1 MYIYDGSKDKIY
13 NSSNR
18 TVTVTACNRSH
29 IIDDWYT
36 IRENG
41 RADWT
46 LYFCEQGMIHFKN
59 YRLCAGQIWICP
71 AFVRQEYHIY
81 KKDNTIYR
89 YLHFTGSDIA
99 ELFNSLGITTNKPFK
114 VQKRL
119 NVEIFDKIYEEHYKG
134 TPLSQLKA
142 EYHTIRLISLLASDK
157 QPDIKMLNCVT
168 DDMEHNFS
176 MPYNANKYAD
186 MLNISVDRFNHI
198 FKDIMDISPMAYYNK
213 LRMNNA
219 CQLLENTTLKISA
232 IAECSGYEDPLY
244 FSQAFKKATGLS
256 PASYRKLHRISTK

>member
-1 MYIYDGSKDKIY
+1 M
-13 NSSNR
+13 
-18 TVTVTACNRSH
+18 
-29 IIDDWYT
+29 
-36 IRENG
+36 
-41 RADWT
+41 
-46 LYFCEQGMIHFKN
+46 
-59 YRLCAGQIWICP
+59 
-71 AFVRQEYHIY
+71 
-81 KKDNTIYR
+81 
-89 YLHFTGSDIA
+89 
-99 ELFNSLGITTNKPFK
+99 

-176 MPYNANKYAD
+176 MTYNANKYAD

-213 LRMNNA
+213 LSANEI
-219 CQLLENTTLKISA
+219 LLPYTF
-232 IAECSGYEDPLY
+232 GG
-244 FSQAFKKATGLS
+244 QQGLR
-256 PASYRKLHRISTK
+256 RKLTFSDAWVEMIRNNTVAILGWIQCEKVKWLQSNNPEVPGLIYKLSRPL